1 MVSCLCYIAPSKDKL
16 SSSSGSSV
24 KESLTTKKSSSLL
37 SATSTSKSTRKA
49 SSDENNAKENDSEG
63 NSLWSSF
70 LGDSFTSAPVKTES
84 KTSSRRSAAG
94 RKLGSR
100 VSRTTRRSV
109 DGNETATPSDNSSNE
124 KENLSSSI
132 TFKQDGKSEDSI
144 INTFKSN
151 THLSASKSNKKADE
165 TESVSNAL
173 HEKSEKKT
181 KVPVVDDGREENV
194 KHHAQESTVK
204 TVKSDNA
211 KESKDLI
218 VSDEKSF
225 DSNSE
230 KLVKDSLG
238 KDNSVL
244 LNNSVNTSSR
254 RLEEGNL
261 KTASEEPVF
270 SEGRQ
275 SEGQNLV
282 TKSTIDTAE
291 KLVREELH
299 RPEKEVKGVE
309 HSVITVKSQD
319 AEEVESP
326 SMMNS
331 MNSGS
336 TVDHDDTCTDST
348 DNIVGADTAIQEVP
362 SEIAEKQKFVE
373 VEALASSTPDHFLKG
388 LSVMSGKEAN
398 PTHEELPLKFGEYSE
413 NLSVNKEND
422 SELPLSGLKENE
434 LVQENVKNEQS
445 EDRFQSEEV
454 PCVGM
459 KNTAEDRFLLQQSS
473 GE

>member
-16 SSSSGSSV
+16 SPSSGSSV
-24 KESLTTKKSSSLL
+24 KESSTTKKSSSLV

-49 SSDENNAKENDSEG
+49 SSDENNAKGNDSEG
-63 NSLWSSF
+63 NSFWSSF
-70 LGDSFTSAPVKTES
+70 LGDSAPVKSES

-109 DGNETATPSDNSSNE
+109 DGNETATPSENSSNE
-124 KENLSSSI
+124 KENLSSSR
-132 TFKQDGKSEDSI
+132 TFKQDGKSEDSV

-173 HEKSEKKT
+173 HEKSGKKT
-181 KVPVVDDGREENV
+181 KVPVVEDGREENV
-194 KHHAQESTVK
+194 KHHVQESAVK
-204 TVKSDNA
+204 TVESGNA
-211 KESKDLI
+211 IESKDLI

-225 DSNSE
+225 DSNSD

-238 KDNSVL
+238 DDNTVL
-244 LNNSVNTSSR
+244 LNNSANTSSR
-254 RLEEGNL
+254 GLKERNL
-261 KTASEEPVF
+261 KTACEEPVF

-282 TKSTIDTAE
+282 TKSTVDTAE
-291 KLVREELH
+291 KLSSEELH
-299 RPEKEVKGVE
+299 RTEKKAKGVE
-309 HSVITVKSQD
+309 HSVVTIKSQD

-326 SMMNS
+326 SMINS
-331 MNSGS
+331 MKSGS
-336 TVDHDDTCTDST
+336 TVDHDQNCTDST
-348 DNIVGADTAIQEVP
+348 DNIVGADTAIQEVS
-362 SEIAEKQKFVE
+362 SEIAEKEKFVE
-373 VEALASSTPDHFLKG
+373 VEPLASSTPNHFLKG
-388 LSVMSGKEAN
+388 LSVMSGKEVN
-398 PTHEELPLKFGEYSE
+398 PTDEELPLKFGEYSE
-413 NLSVNKEND
+413 NLSVIKEND
-422 SELPLSGLKENE
+422 SELPLSGLEENE
-434 LVQENVKNEQS
+434 LVSQDVKNEQS

-454 PCVGM
+454 PCEGM
-459 KNTAEDRFLLQQSS
+459 KNTAEDRLLLQQSS

>member
-49 SSDENNAKENDSEG
+49 SSDENNAKGNDSEG
-63 NSLWSSF
+63 NSFWSSF
-70 LGDSFTSAPVKTES
+70 LGDSTPVKSES

-124 KENLSSSI
+124 KENLSSSR
-132 TFKQDGKSEDSI
+132 TFKQDGKSEDSV

-181 KVPVVDDGREENV
+181 KVPVVEDGREENV
-194 KHHAQESTVK
+194 KHHVQESTVK
-204 TVKSDNA
+204 TVESGNA
-211 KESKDLI
+211 IESKDLI
-218 VSDEKSF
+218 VSDKKSF
-225 DSNSE
+225 DSNSD

-238 KDNSVL
+238 DDNTVL
-244 LNNSVNTSSR
+244 LNNSANTSR
-254 RLEEGNL
+254 GLKERNL
-261 KTASEEPVF
+261 KTACEEPVF

-275 SEGQNLV
+275 SEGQNVV
-282 TKSTIDTAE
+282 TKSTVDTAE
-291 KLVREELH
+291 KLLSEELH
-299 RPEKEVKGVE
+299 RTEKKAKGVE
-309 HSVITVKSQD
+309 HSVVTIKSQD

-326 SMMNS
+326 SMINS
-331 MNSGS
+331 MKSGS
-336 TVDHDDTCTDST
+336 TVDHDHTCTDST
-348 DNIVGADTAIQEVP
+348 DNIVGAVTAIQEVS
-362 SEIAEKQKFVE
+362 SEIAEKEKFVE
-373 VEALASSTPDHFLKG
+373 VEPLASSTPNHFIKG
-388 LSVMSGKEAN
+388 LSVMSGKEVN
-398 PTHEELPLKFGEYSE
+398 PTDEELPLKFGEYSE
-413 NLSVNKEND
+413 NLSVIKEND
-422 SELPLSGLKENE
+422 SKLPLSGLEENE
-434 LVQENVKNEQS
+434 LVSQDVKNEQS
-445 EDRFQSEEV
+445 ADRFQSDEV
-454 PCVGM
+454 PCEGM
-459 KNTAEDRFLLQQSS
+459 KNTAEDRLLLQQSS

>member
-1 MVSCLCYIAPSKDKL
+1 MVSYLCYIAPSKDKL

-49 SSDENNAKENDSEG
+49 SSDENNAKGNDSEG
-63 NSLWSSF
+63 NSFWSSF
-70 LGDSFTSAPVKTES
+70 LGDSFTSAPEKSES

-94 RKLGSR
+94 TKLGSR
-100 VSRTTRRSV
+100 VSRTTKRSV
-109 DGNETATPSDNSSNE
+109 DANETATPSDNSSNE
-124 KENLSSSI
+124 KENLSSSR
-132 TFKQDGKSEDSI
+132 TFKQDGKSDDSV

-181 KVPVVDDGREENV
+181 EVPVVEDGREENV
-194 KHHAQESTVK
+194 KHHVQESTVK
-204 TVKSDNA
+204 TVESGNA
-211 KESKDLI
+211 IESKDLI

-225 DSNSE
+225 HSNSD
-230 KLVKDSLG
+230 KLVTDSLG
-238 KDNSVL
+238 DDNTVL
-244 LNNSVNTSSR
+244 LNNSANTSSR
-254 RLEEGNL
+254 GLKEGNL
-261 KTASEEPVF
+261 KTACEEPVF

-282 TKSTIDTAE
+282 TKSTVDTAG
-291 KLVREELH
+291 KLLSEELH
-299 RPEKEVKGVE
+299 RTEKKVKGLE
-309 HSVITVKSQD
+309 HLPVVVTVKSQD

-326 SMMNS
+326 SMINS
-331 MNSGS
+331 MKSGS
-336 TVDHDDTCTDST
+336 TVDHHDTCMDST

-362 SEIAEKQKFVE
+362 SEIAEKEKFVE
-373 VEALASSTPDHFLKG
+373 VEPLASSTPNHFLKG
-388 LSVMSGKEAN
+388 LSVMSGKEVN
-398 PTHEELPLKFGEYSE
+398 PTDEELPLKFGEYSE
-413 NLSVNKEND
+413 NLSVIKD
-422 SELPLSGLKENE
+422 SELPLSGLEENE
-434 LVQENVKNEQS
+434 LVSEDVKNEQS

-454 PCVGM
+454 PCEGI
-459 KNTAEDRFLLQQSS
+459 KNTAEDRLLLQQSS